1 MNAETGDRAVGR
13 SELVFLPLGGAGE
26 IGMNLNLYGYG
37 PPERRRWLVVDLG
50 ITFASG
56 EPPGV
61 TVLMPDPAYL
71 EERREDLEG
80 ILLTHAHED
89 HLGAVAYLWPR
100 LRCPVYATRFAL
112 AVLSRKL
119 AEAGIEDEVP
129 VVEVPLAGRFHIGP
143 FDIELVTLTHSI
155 PEPNAVALRTPCG
168 TVLHT
173 GDWKLDPEP
182 VVGERADV
190 AALERIGDEGVLA
203 LVCDS
208 TNALDAGSSGAEGQ
222 LYASLLEIVK
232 DCPERVAV
240 TAFASN
246 IARLQTLG
254 AVAAATGR
262 RLVLAG
268 ASLKRNVIAAREC
281 GYLTDLAAPLDEAA
295 GAALPRHQALLV
307 CTGSQGEGN
316 AALARLASGTH
327 PRLVLEDGDTVIFS
341 ARVIPGHELGVGRLQ
356 NTLLRRGCRV
366 VTHREAHVHVS
377 GHPAQDELREMY
389 RLVRPRIA
397 VPVHGEL
404 RHLRRHAAI
413 ARECGVSEVVT
424 VENGGLV
431 RLAPDPAA
439 VVETVPSGRL
449 ALEGGRLVR
458 VDGNLVRE
466 RTKAIYRGVVFATV
480 AVNNGGGLLKDPQ
493 LSTLGLVE
501 DGEETVNTRLG
512 AAVANAI
519 ENIPSSARGDEDV
532 LREAVRI
539 AIRRTFRELFEKK
552 PLTYVHV
559 VRC

>member
-1 MNAETGDRAVGR
+1 MTAEPGASGTD
-13 SELVFLPLGGAGE
+13 ELVFLPLGGAGE

-37 PPERRRWLVVDLG
+37 PPSHRQWLVVDLG

-56 EPPGV
+56 DPPGV
-61 TVLMPDPAYL
+61 TVMMPDPAYL
-71 EERREDLEG
+71 EERRDDLAG

-119 AEAGIEDEVP
+119 AEAGIANEVP
-129 VVEVPLAGRFHIGP
+129 IIEVPLAGRVRIGP

-173 GDWKLDPEP
+173 GDWKLDPDP
-182 VVGERADV
+182 VVGEEADV
-190 AALERIGDEGVLA
+190 AALRRIGDEGVLA

-208 TNALDAGSSGAEGQ
+208 TNALETGSSGAEGE

-232 DCPERVAV
+232 DCRQRVAV

-246 IARLQTLG
+246 IARLKTLG

-268 ASLKRNVIAAREC
+268 ASLKRNVTAAREC
-281 GYLTDLAAPLDEAA
+281 GYLTELPEALDEAA
-295 GAALPRHQALLV
+295 GAGLPRHEALLV

-316 AALARLASGTH
+316 AALARLALGTH
-327 PRLVLEDGDTVIFS
+327 PRLALEEGDAVVFS
-341 ARVIPGHELGVGRLQ
+341 ARVIPGHELGVARLH
-356 NTLLRRGCRV
+356 NALLRRGCRV
-366 VTHREAHVHVS
+366 ITHREAMVHVS
-377 GHPAQDELREMY
+377 GHPAEDELREMY

-413 ARECGVSEVVT
+413 ARDCGVTEVVT

-431 RLAPDPAA
+431 RLAPEPAGI
-439 VVETVPSGRL
+439 VETVPSGRL
-449 ALEGGRLVR
+449 ALEGARLVR

-480 AVNNGGGLLKDPQ
+480 AVNNGGGLLKDP
-493 LSTLGLVE
+493 LLATVGLIE
-501 DGEETVNTRLG
+501 DGEEMVNTRVR
-512 AAVANAI
+512 AAIANAI
-519 ENIPSSARGDEDV
+519 ADIPAPAGGDDDV
-532 LREAVRI
+532 LREAVRS
-539 AIRRTFRELFEKK
+539 AIRRSFRDLFEKK

>member
-1 MNAETGDRAVGR
+1 MMEAGEGAH
-13 SELVFLPLGGAGE
+13 ELVFLPLGGAGE

-37 PPERRRWLVVDLG
+37 PPDRRRWLVVDLG

-56 EPPGV
+56 DSPGV
-61 TVLMPDPAYL
+61 TVMMPDPAYL
-71 EERREDLEG
+71 EERREDLAG

-112 AVLSRKL
+112 AVLSPKL
-119 AEAGIEDEVP
+119 AEAGLEGEVP
-129 VVEVPLAGRFHIGP
+129 INEVPLAGRFRIGP
-143 FDIELVTLTHSI
+143 FDIGLITLTHSI

-173 GDWKLDPEP
+173 GDWKLDPDP
-182 VVGERADV
+182 VVGEEADV
-190 AALERIGDEGVLA
+190 AALRRIGDEGVLA
-203 LVCDS
+203 LVCDF
-208 TNALDAGSSGAEGQ
+208 TNALDPGSSGAEGE
-222 LYASLLEIVK
+222 LYASLLGIVRE
-232 DCPERVAV
+232 CRERVAV

-268 ASLKRNVIAAREC
+268 ASLKRNVAAARGC
-281 GYLTDLAAPLDEAA
+281 GYLADLPAPLDESE
-295 GAALPRHQALLV
+295 GARLPRHEALLV

-316 AALARLASGTH
+316 AALARIALGTH
-327 PRLVLEDGDTVIFS
+327 PRLSLEEGDAVIFS
-341 ARVIPGHELGVGRLQ
+341 ARVIPGHELGVGRLH
-356 NTLLRRGCRV
+356 NALLRRGCRV
-366 VTHREAHVHVS
+366 ITHREALVHVS

-389 RLVRPRIA
+389 RLVRPQIA

-404 RHLRRHAAI
+404 RHMRRHAGI
-413 ARECGVSEVVT
+413 ARECGVQQVIT

-431 RLAPDPAA
+431 RLAPAPAEI
-439 VVETVPSGRL
+439 VERVPAGRL
-449 ALEGGRLVR
+449 ALEGMRLVR

-480 AVNNGGGLLKDPQ
+480 AVSNGGGLLKDPL
-493 LSTLGLVE
+493 LSTVGLVE
-501 DGEETVNTRLG
+501 DGEEVVNTRVRT
-512 AAVANAI
+512 AIANAV
-519 ENIPSSARGDEDV
+519 EDIPLTARGDEDV
-532 LREAVRI
+532 LREAVRN
-539 AIRRTFRELFEKK
+539 AVRRAYRELFDKK

>member
-1 MNAETGDRAVGR
+1 MTVEAAGSGPD
-13 SELVFLPLGGAGE
+13 ELVFLPLGGAGE

-37 PPERRRWLVVDLG
+37 PPSHRQWLVVDLG

-56 EPPGV
+56 DPPGV
-61 TVLMPDPAYL
+61 TVMMPDPAYL
-71 EERREDLEG
+71 EERREDLAG

-119 AEAGIEDEVP
+119 AEAGIAHEVP
-129 VVEVPLAGRFHIGP
+129 IIEVPLAGRVRIGP

-173 GDWKLDPEP
+173 GDWKLDPDP
-182 VVGERADV
+182 VVGEEADV
-190 AALERIGDEGVLA
+190 AALRRIGDEGVLA

-208 TNALDAGSSGAEGQ
+208 TNALETGSSGAEGE

-232 DCPERVAV
+232 DCRQRVAV

-246 IARLQTLG
+246 IARLKTLG

-262 RLVLAG
+262 RLALAG
-268 ASLKRNVIAAREC
+268 ASLKRNVTAAREC
-281 GYLTDLAAPLDEAA
+281 GYLTELPEALDEAA
-295 GAALPRHQALLV
+295 GAALPRHEVLLI

-316 AALARLASGTH
+316 AALARLAFGTH
-327 PRLVLEDGDTVIFS
+327 PRLVLEEGDAVVFS
-341 ARVIPGHELGVGRLQ
+341 ARVIPGHELGVARLH
-356 NTLLRRGCRV
+356 NALLRRGCRV
-366 VTHREAHVHVS
+366 ITHREAMVHVS
-377 GHPAQDELREMY
+377 GHPAEDELREMY

-404 RHLRRHAAI
+404 RHLRRHAGI
-413 ARECGVSEVVT
+413 ARDCGVGEVVT

-431 RLAPDPAA
+431 RLAPEPAGI
-439 VVETVPSGRL
+439 VETVPSGRL
-449 ALEGGRLVR
+449 ALEGARLVR

-480 AVNNGGGLLKDPQ
+480 AVNNGGGLLKDP
-493 LSTLGLVE
+493 LLATVGLIE
-501 DGEETVNTRLG
+501 DGEEMANTRVR
-512 AAVANAI
+512 AAIANAI
-519 ENIPSSARGDEDV
+519 ADIPAPARGDDDV
-532 LREAVRI
+532 LREAVRS
-539 AIRRTFRELFEKK
+539 AIRRSFRELFEKK

>member
-1 MNAETGDRAVGR
+1 MSPDAGGQLGD
-13 SELVFLPLGGAGE
+13 ELVFLPLGGAGE

-37 PPERRRWLVVDLG
+37 PPSRRQWLVVDLG

-61 TVLMPDPAYL
+61 TVMMPDPAYL
-71 EERREDLEG
+71 EERRDDLAG

-89 HLGAVAYLWPR
+89 HLGAVAHLWPR

-112 AVLSRKL
+112 AVLARKL
-119 AEAGIEDEVP
+119 AEAGIAHEVP
-129 VVEVPLAGRFHIGP
+129 VVEVPLSGRLRIGP
-143 FDIELVTLTHSI
+143 FDIELITLTHSI
-155 PEPNAVALRTPCG
+155 PEPNALALRTPCG

-173 GDWKLDPEP
+173 GDWKLDPDP
-182 VVGERADV
+182 VVGEVADV
-190 AALERIGDEGVLA
+190 EALQRIGDEGVVA

-208 TNALDAGSSGAEGQ
+208 TNALDPGRSGAEGG
-222 LYASLLEIVK
+222 LYASLLDIVK
-232 DCPERVAV
+232 DCRERVAV

-281 GYLTDLAAPLDEAA
+281 GYLADLAEPLDEFA
-295 GAALPRHQALLV
+295 GASLPRREALLV

-316 AALARLASGTH
+316 AALARLAYGSH
-327 PRLVLEDGDTVIFS
+327 PRLVLEEGDTVVFS
-341 ARVIPGHELGVGRLQ
+341 ARVIPGHELGVGRLH
-356 NTLLRRGCRV
+356 NALLRRGCRV
-366 VTHREAHVHVS
+366 ITHREAQVHVS
-377 GHPAQDELREMY
+377 GHPAQDELAEMY
-389 RLVRPRIA
+389 RLVRPKIA

-413 ARECGVSEVVT
+413 ARGCGVDEVVI
-424 VENGGLV
+424 VENGGMV
-431 RLAPDPAA
+431 RIAPGPAG

-449 ALEGGRLVR
+449 ALEGNRLVR
-458 VDGNLVRE
+458 IDGNLVRE
-466 RTKAIYRGVVFATV
+466 RTKAIYRGVVLVTV
-480 AVNNGGGLLKDPQ
+480 AVNNRGGLLKDPL
-493 LSTLGLVE
+493 LSTVGLVE
-501 DGEETVNTRLG
+501 DGEDMVNTRVG
-512 AAVANAI
+512 SAI
-519 ENIPSSARGDEDV
+519 ADAIGNIPSNARGDDDV
-532 LREAVRI
+532 LREAVRS
-539 AIRRTFRELFEKK
+539 AIRRSFRELFEKK

>member
-1 MNAETGDRAVGR
+1 MTAEAGGSGPD
-13 SELVFLPLGGAGE
+13 ELVFLPLGGAGE

-37 PPERRRWLVVDLG
+37 PPSQRQWLVVDLG

-56 EPPGV
+56 DPPGV
-61 TVLMPDPAYL
+61 TVMMPDPAYL
-71 EERREDLEG
+71 EERREDLAG

-119 AEAGIEDEVP
+119 SEAGIAHEVP
-129 VVEVPLAGRFHIGP
+129 IIEVPLAGRVRIGP

-173 GDWKLDPEP
+173 GDWKLDPDP
-182 VVGERADV
+182 VVGEEADV
-190 AALERIGDEGVLA
+190 AALGRIGDEGVLA

-208 TNALDAGSSGAEGQ
+208 TNALEAGSSGAEGE

-232 DCPERVAV
+232 DCRQRVAV

-246 IARLQTLG
+246 IARLKTLG

-281 GYLTDLAAPLDEAA
+281 GYLTELPEALDEAA
-295 GAALPRHQALLV
+295 GGALPRHEALLI

-316 AALARLASGTH
+316 AALARLAFGTH
-327 PRLVLEDGDTVIFS
+327 PRLALEEGDAVVFS
-341 ARVIPGHELGVGRLQ
+341 ARVIPGHELGVARLH
-356 NTLLRRGCRV
+356 NALLRRGCRV
-366 VTHREAHVHVS
+366 ITHRDAMVHVS
-377 GHPAQDELREMY
+377 GHPAEDELREMY
-389 RLVRPRIA
+389 RLARPRIA

-413 ARECGVSEVVT
+413 ARDCGVAEVVT

-431 RLAPDPAA
+431 RLAPEPAG

-449 ALEGGRLVR
+449 ALEGARLVR

-480 AVNNGGGLLKDPQ
+480 AVNNGGGLLKDP
-493 LSTLGLVE
+493 LLATVGLIE
-501 DGEETVNTRLG
+501 DGEEMVNSRLG
-512 AAVANAI
+512 AAIANAI
-519 ENIPSSARGDEDV
+519 ADIPAPARGDDDV
-532 LREAVRI
+532 LREAVRS
-539 AIRRTFRELFEKK
+539 AIRRSFRELFEKK

>member
-1 MNAETGDRAVGR
+1 
-13 SELVFLPLGGAGE
+13 
-26 IGMNLNLYGYG
+26 
-37 PPERRRWLVVDLG
+37 
-50 ITFASG
+50 
-56 EPPGV
+56 
-61 TVLMPDPAYL
+61 
-71 EERREDLEG
+71 
-80 ILLTHAHED
+80 
-89 HLGAVAYLWPR
+89 
-100 LRCPVYATRFAL
+100 
-112 AVLSRKL
+112 
-119 AEAGIEDEVP
+119 VP
-129 VVEVPLAGRFHIGP
+129 IIEVPLSGRFPIGP

-155 PEPNAVALRTPCG
+155 PEPNAVALRTPLG

-182 VVGERADV
+182 VVGEEADV
-190 AALERIGDEGVLA
+190 AALQRIGDEGVLA

-208 TNALDAGSSGAEGQ
+208 TNALDPGSSGAEGE
-222 LYASLLEIVK
+222 LYASLLAVVSE
-232 DCPERVAV
+232 CRQRVAV

-281 GYLTDLAAPLDEAA
+281 GYLGDLPETLDEGA
-295 GAALPRHQALLV
+295 GAALPRQEALLV

-327 PRLVLEDGDTVIFS
+327 PRLTLDEGDAVIFS
-341 ARVIPGHELGVGRLQ
+341 ARVIPGHELGVGRLH
-356 NTLLRRGCRV
+356 NALLRRGCRV
-366 VTHREAHVHVS
+366 ITHREALVHVS

-404 RHLRRHAAI
+404 RHLQSHAAL
-413 ARECGVSEVVT
+413 ARACGVAEVIT

-431 RLAPDPAA
+431 RIAPEPAGIA
-439 VVETVPSGRL
+439 ETVPSGRL

-480 AVNNGGGLLKDPQ
+480 AVNNGGGLLKDPL
-493 LSTLGLVE
+493 LSTMGLVE
-501 DGEETVNTRLG
+501 DGEEMVNTRVS
-512 AAVANAI
+512 AAIINAVDDIPAN
-519 ENIPSSARGDEDV
+519 ARGDEDV
-532 LREAVRI
+532 VREAVRI
-539 AIRRTFRELFEKK
+539 AIRRSFRELFEKK

>member
-1 MNAETGDRAVGR
+1 MSVEAAGEDAD
-13 SELVFLPLGGAGE
+13 ELVFLPLGGAGE

-37 PPERRRWLVVDLG
+37 PASRRQWMVVDLG

-56 EPPGV
+56 DPPGV
-61 TVLMPDPAYL
+61 TVIMPDPAYL
-71 EERREDLEG
+71 EERREDLAG

-119 AEAGIEDEVP
+119 AEAGIEHEVP
-129 VVEVPLAGRFHIGP
+129 IIEVPLAGRFRIGP
-143 FDIELVTLTHSI
+143 FDVELVTLTHSI
-155 PEPNAVALRTPCG
+155 PEPNAVALRTACG

-173 GDWKLDPEP
+173 GDWKLDPDP
-182 VVGERADV
+182 VVGEEADV
-190 AALERIGDEGVLA
+190 GALGRIGDEGVLA

-208 TNALDAGSSGAEGQ
+208 TNALEAGSSGAEGE

-232 DCPERVAV
+232 GCRQRVAV

-281 GYLTDLAAPLDEAA
+281 GYLADLPETLDEAA
-295 GAALPRHQALLV
+295 GAALPRHEALLV

-316 AALARLASGTH
+316 AALSRIAFGTH
-327 PRLVLEDGDTVIFS
+327 PRLALEEGDAVVFS
-341 ARVIPGHELGVGRLQ
+341 ARVIPGHELGVGRLH
-356 NTLLRRGCRV
+356 NALLRRGCRV
-366 VTHREAHVHVS
+366 ITHREAMVHVS

-389 RLVRPRIA
+389 RLVRPRLA

-404 RHLRRHAAI
+404 RHLRRHGAI
-413 ARECGVSEVVT
+413 ARECGVADVIT
-424 VENGGLV
+424 VENGALV
-431 RLAPDPAA
+431 RLAPGPSG
-439 VVETVPSGRL
+439 VLETVPSGRL
-449 ALEGGRLVR
+449 ALEGTRLVR
-458 VDGNLVRE
+458 IDGNLVRE

-480 AVNNGGGLLKDPQ
+480 AVSNTGALLKDP
-493 LSTLGLVE
+493 LLASVGLVE
-501 DGEETVNTRLG
+501 DGEETVNVRVS
-512 AAVANAI
+512 AAIANAI
-519 ENIPSSARGDEDV
+519 GDIPVHARSDDDV
-532 LREAVRI
+532 LSEAVRG
-539 AIRRTFRELFEKK
+539 AVRRSFRELFEKK

>member
-1 MNAETGDRAVGR
+1 MTTTAGGQGA
-13 SELVFLPLGGAGE
+13 ELVFLPLGGAGE

-37 PPERRRWLVVDLG
+37 PPERRQCLVVDLG

-56 EPPGV
+56 DPPGV
-61 TVLMPDPAYL
+61 TVMMPDPAYL
-71 EERREDLEG
+71 EERREDLAG

-119 AEAGIEDEVP
+119 NEAGLADEVP
-129 VVEVPLAGRFHIGP
+129 IIEVPLAGRFPIGP

-155 PEPNAVALRTPCG
+155 PEPNAVALRTPLG

-173 GDWKLDPEP
+173 GDWKLDPDP
-182 VVGERADV
+182 VVGEEADV
-190 AALERIGDEGVLA
+190 AALARIGDEGVLA

-208 TNALDAGSSGAEGQ
+208 TNALDPGSSGAEGE
-222 LYASLLEIVK
+222 LYASLLALVRQ
-232 DCPERVAV
+232 CTGRAAV

-246 IARLQTLG
+246 IARLKTLG

-262 RLVLAG
+262 KLVLAG
-268 ASLKRNVIAAREC
+268 ASMKRNVIAAREC
-281 GYLTDLAAPLDEAA
+281 GYLADLADTVDETA
-295 GAALPRHQALLV
+295 GGALPRHEVLLV

-316 AALARLASGTH
+316 AALARLAFGTH
-327 PRLVLEDGDTVIFS
+327 PRLSLDEGDTVIFS
-341 ARVIPGHELGVGRLQ
+341 SRVIPGHELGVGRLH
-356 NTLLRRGCRV
+356 NALLRRGCRV
-366 VTHREAHVHVS
+366 VTQRDALVHVS
-377 GHPAQDELREMY
+377 GHPAEDELREMY

-404 RHLRRHAAI
+404 RHLQRHAAI
-413 ARECGVSEVVT
+413 ARDCGVAEVIT

-431 RLAPDPAA
+431 RLAPAPAA
-439 VVETVPSGRL
+439 VAETVPSGRL
-449 ALEGGRLVR
+449 AVEGERLVR
-458 VDGNLVRE
+458 VDGNLVRD

-480 AVNNGGGLLKDPQ
+480 AVNNGGGLLKDPL
-493 LSTLGLVE
+493 LSTVGLVE
-501 DGEETVNTRLG
+501 DGEEVVNNRVRS
-512 AAVANAI
+512 AIANAVDD
-519 ENIPSSARGDEDV
+519 IPFTARGDEDV
-532 LREAVRI
+532 LREAVRS
-539 AIRRTFRELFEKK
+539 AVRRAFRELFDKK